1 MKGALREHRT
11 GLLLAA
17 VAAVVIGLYAAGVF
31 PDLPDAEKVIE
42 DVAQTLGPWTYALVA
57 AAAFLETG
65 AFVGLVAPGET
76 TVIVAGV
83 IAGQGEIQL
92 LPLIGIVW
100 LSCVAGDTASFFL
113 GRRLGRDFLVR
124 HGPKV
129 KIDSERLEKVE
140 SYFDRHGGKTI
151 LVGRFIGLVRAVAP
165 FVAGASG
172 LRFGRFLPFSI
183 IGCGLWSTL
192 FCVLGFLFYRSFDRV
207 AAVAGRATLAFG
219 ITVALVVAG
228 VQIYRRLRR
237 EEERRRLS
245 AWAQRQAAR
254 PLLRPVAA
262 VLAAIWRRVVRPVA
276 AVLGP
281 PLRFVRDRLTPG
293 ELGLEL
299 TTAAAIA
306 LVGLYLFAIY
316 ASILA
321 GGERLTP
328 ADRELLDLAG
338 ELRTDTALSVVEA
351 ITHLGSFATVAT
363 LLLGASILLALRRRF
378 ADLAVLVT
386 GSVLIY
392 VSVQLAKNGIDRS
405 RPAAPLVEAE
415 GESFPS
421 GHAAYSTIWVG
432 VAVAV
437 ARVVPGLARNAI
449 LIAVGLAIAA
459 AVGLSRIYLRV
470 HYWSDVAGGWG
481 LGAGLMALCA
491 TVALVVAYIR
501 QNGNEPAAA
510 GGTHRKRP

>member
-1 MKGALREHRT
+1 
-11 GLLLAA
+11 
-17 VAAVVIGLYAAGVF
+17 
-31 PDLPDAEKVIE
+31 
-42 DVAQTLGPWTYALVA
+42 
-57 AAAFLETG
+57 
-65 AFVGLVAPGET
+65 
-76 TVIVAGV
+76 
-83 IAGQGEIQL
+83 
-92 LPLIGIVW
+92 
-100 LSCVAGDTASFFL
+100 
-113 GRRLGRDFLVR
+113 
-124 HGPKV
+124 
-129 KIDSERLEKVE
+129 
-140 SYFDRHGGKTI
+140 
-151 LVGRFIGLVRAVAP
+151 
-165 FVAGASG
+165 
-172 LRFGRFLPFSI
+172 
-183 IGCGLWSTL
+183 
-192 FCVLGFLFYRSFDRV
+192 
-207 AAVAGRATLAFG
+207 VAGRATLAFG

-351 ITHLGSFATVAT
+351 ITHLGGFATVAT

-501 QNGNEPAAA
+501 QNGNELATA